1 MEGGGIMG
9 DGRGFTPAAIYEY
22 LAEARQKLLDWV
34 RPLTLEQY
42 TKEFPFG
49 KKTIRDTLVEIPFAE
64 WSYGTRLVG
73 EFMPPRD
80 QHPFLKFYQTD
91 FAPLEGAWR
100 ELAQRTRSVLRE
112 ERDWGRAVE
121 WRPIVA
127 ERPTLMRSTAGG
139 IATQMLVHE
148 VHHRAQVMAMLRQFG
163 IPAQNLD
170 YSVLKFERTELP
182 A

>member
-1 MEGGGIMG
+1 MMG

-22 LAEARQKLLDWV
+22 LFEARQKLLDWV
-34 RPLTLEQY
+34 RPLTPEQY

-49 KKTIRDTLVEIPFAE
+49 KKTIRDTLVEIPLAE
-64 WSYGTRLVG
+64 WNYGTRLIG
-73 EFMPPRD
+73 ETIPPRD
-80 QHPFLKFYQTD
+80 QHPIVKYYQTD
-91 FAPLEGAWR
+91 FAPLEDAWR
-100 ELAQRTRSVLRE
+100 ELAQRTRSILRE
-112 ERDWGRAVE
+112 ERDWGRVIE
-121 WRPIVA
+121 WRPTIA
-127 ERPTLMRSTAGG
+127 ERPTLMRTTAGG
-139 IATQMLVHE
+139 IATQIVVHE